1 MALTNEV
8 DFAEIPPFLRQK
20 GSVLFRHSRARPMD
34 FSVIGIDGGWF
45 IEAWRSSNG
54 LVDQASSC
62 SAPDDEVSG

>member
-1 MALTNEV
+1 
-8 DFAEIPPFLRQK
+8 
-20 GSVLFRHSRARPMD
+20 MD

-54 LVDQASSC
+54 WVDLASSC